1 VSEEDN
7 IKKLP
12 VSFKKRAPEDR
23 TVVRPWEVGR
33 PAACSHLM
41 ATYLIRD
48 GEAEVECG
56 RCGTRLDP
64 MWVLAKIATEDR
76 RWAESQA
83 RYQEEQKRLAERKRT
98 KCDHCGAMTRISRR

>member
-1 VSEEDN
+1 MSDN
-7 IKKLP
+7 IKELP
-12 VSFKKRAPEDR
+12 IRFKKRAPEQR
-23 TVVRPWEVGR
+23 TVVRAWEVGR
-33 PAACSHLM
+33 VAECSHLG

-64 MWVLAKIATEDR
+64 MWVLGKIATDDR
-76 RWAESQA
+76 RYEESQK

-98 KCDHCGAMTRISRR
+98 KCDHCGKMTRISRR